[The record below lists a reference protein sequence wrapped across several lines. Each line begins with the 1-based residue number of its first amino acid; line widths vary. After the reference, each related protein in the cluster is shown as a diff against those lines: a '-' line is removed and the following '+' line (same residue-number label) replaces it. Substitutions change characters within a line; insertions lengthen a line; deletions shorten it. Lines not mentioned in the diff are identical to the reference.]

1 MDGFI
6 KIHRSIAE
14 WEWYTDC
21 TVKSVFLHL
30 LIMANHVDTRWRGRV
45 IRRGQRLTS
54 VRHLADELKLCD
66 QAIQRALRVLVA
78 SGSIVKESDRK
89 LGTMIT
95 IVNYDRYQCDDRNVV
110 GSVVNTTTPTTTLT
124 TTLTTTKQECKEY
137 YSSSYT
143 REAEKKISESG
154 EPRDD
159 GAKAEEIVRA
169 LAYLMD
175 EDEQCRYQVRKR
187 GRGMSPEEAQAYY
200 ADFANDV
207 LMRGGD
213 VESGRRLVLHFANW
227 LAIRLERQDREEA
240 NRKRNENITKSNGDN
255 RTVTQAGVAD
265 IQRAIYDKWRREEAA
280 AGVSPPGSLLPD
292 HKGVR

>member
-54 VRHLADELKLCD
+54 IRHLADELKLD
-66 QAIQRALRVLVA
+66 EKTIQRAMKILV
-78 SGSIVKESDRK
+78 SCGSIVKETDRK
-89 LGTMIT
+89 LGTLVT
-95 IVNYDRYQCDDRNVV
+95 IVNYDRYQCDDRGVG
-110 GSVVNTTTPTTTLT
+110 GSVGYIPTPTPTPTP
-124 TTLTTTKQECKEY
+124 TKQECKEY